1 MIDYTEKEAT
11 LSDLKTNL
19 LYNISQNYL
28 TGDLINSMSNLS
40 SISLDEELLLDTQ
53 NKNGNI
59 QDEIL
64 TRSSRSTSRFY
75 SSPLNQNNEDNNS
88 SEESSKENLTNEEK
102 AIKESKFLSYK
113 EDRGKVEEK
122 IYYSPQ
128 NIDAFKF
135 K

>member
-1 MIDYTEKEAT
+1 MIDYTEKEAS

-19 LYNISQNYL
+19 SYNISQNYL

-40 SISLDEELLLDTQ
+40 SFSLDEELLLDTQ

-75 SSPLNQNNEDNNS
+75 SSSFNQNNEDNNS
-88 SEESSKENLTNEEK
+88 SEESSKENLTNEEN
-102 AIKESKFLSYK
+102 AIKESKFLTYK
-113 EDRGKVEEK
+113 EDRGKNLLLSSK
-122 IYYSPQ
+122 Y
-128 NIDAFKF
+128 
-135 K
+135 